1 MKKRI
6 LCIALCLCLSFIFSL
21 SSCRQTNEFDTV
33 AALKSAIKKDP
44 SLEEQQV
51 TVKGSIAKSDDGI
64 ILTDYIGDSW
74 AGFDVKFQVEAKR
87 HTNITIIIS
96 EDKKVMLLD
105 SGDYV
110 EIIGTVKISDV
121 DIYLD
126 ECDYRIITSIYD

>member
-6 LCIALCLCLSFIFSL
+6 LCIAICVLLVFSL
-21 SSCRQTNEFDTV
+21 VSCGQTNEFDTV

-51 TVKGSIAKSDDGI
+51 SVKGSILKEDDGI
-64 ILTDYIGDSW
+64 VLTDYIRDSW
-74 AGFDVKFQVEAKR
+74 ADGYSPLFGIEAKR
-87 HTNITIIIS
+87 HTNITVIIS

-110 EIIGTVKISDV
+110 EIIGTVKISDD

-126 ECDYRIITSIYD
+126 ECDYKIITSIYD